1 MFVDP
6 KLVPKV
12 KLYDGT
18 LVPAVGLGTFASD
31 NYTADVVAE
40 AVGGALRAGYRFIDC
55 ASVYSNEDAIGKEIE
70 KFLNEGDVRR
80 EELFITSKVWND
92 MHGKGD
98 ILLSCAKS
106 MRDLRVDQLD
116 IYFMH
121 WPYPNYHAPGCDGD
135 SRNPNSKPFTVEHF
149 MSVWRQMEKLVDM
162 GLTRYI
168 GMSNM
173 TIPKLE
179 LVLPLCR
186 IKPAM
191 IEMEIHP
198 CFQQQE
204 LYDYCMKRGIQVIGY
219 CPLGSPKRPER
230 DRFDGDYADLEMPE
244 LVKIAEAHGVHPAA
258 VCLKW
263 AVQRGEAVIPF
274 SVREKNYVS
283 NLACVTSDPLTDEEM
298 QIMST
303 LERNSRLVKGQV
315 FLWPS
320 AGDEWQLLWDLDGK
334 IAQ

>member
-6 KLVPKV
+6 KMVPQV

-55 ASVYSNEDAIGKEIE
+55 ASVYSNEDAIGVEIN
-70 KFLNEGDVRR
+70 KFLNEGCAKR
-80 EELFITSKVWND
+80 EDLFITSKVWND

-106 MRDLRVDQLD
+106 LKDLQLDYLD
-116 IYFMH
+116 IYFVH
-121 WPYPNYHAPGCDGD
+121 WPFPNYHAPGCDGD
-135 SRNPNSKPFTVEHF
+135 SRNADSKPFSVDHF

-162 GLTRYI
+162 GLTKYI

-204 LYDYCMKRGIQVIGY
+204 LYDYCMERGIQVIGY

-230 DRFDGDYADLEMPE
+230 DRFDDDVADLEMPE
-244 LVKIAEAHGVHPAA
+244 LIRIAEAHGMHPAA
-258 VCLKW
+258 ICIKW

-274 SVREKNYVS
+274 SVREKNYVA
-283 NLACVTSDPLTDEEM
+283 NLECVTKDPLTEDEM
-298 QIMST
+298 KIMDT
-303 LERNSRLVKGQV
+303 LERNCRLVKGQV
-315 FLWPS
+315 FLWPE

-334 IAQ
+334 IAK

>member
-6 KLVPKV
+6 NLVPKV

-55 ASVYSNEDAIGKEIE
+55 ASVYSNEDAIGVEIK
-70 KFLNEGDVRR
+70 KFLDEGNVRR

-106 MRDLRVDQLD
+106 LRDLQIDQLD
-116 IYFMH
+116 IYFVH

-135 SRNPNSKPFTVEHF
+135 SRNPNSKPFSVEQF
-149 MSVWRQMEKLVDM
+149 MSVWQQMEKLVDM
-162 GLTRYI
+162 GLTKYI

-198 CFQQQE
+198 CFQQEE
-204 LYDYCMKRGIQVIGY
+204 LYNYCMERGIQVIGY

-230 DRFDGDYADLEMPE
+230 DRFDDDVADLEMPE

-283 NLACVTSDPLTDEEM
+283 NLECVTKDPLTDEEM
-298 QIMST
+298 EIMKT
-303 LERNSRLVKGQV
+303 LERNCRLVKGQV
-315 FLWPS
+315 FLWPE

-334 IAQ
+334 IAK